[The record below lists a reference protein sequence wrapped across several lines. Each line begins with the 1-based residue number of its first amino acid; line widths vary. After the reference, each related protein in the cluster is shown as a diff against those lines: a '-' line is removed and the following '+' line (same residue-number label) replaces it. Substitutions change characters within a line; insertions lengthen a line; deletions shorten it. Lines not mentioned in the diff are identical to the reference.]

1 MILGHAA
8 TTLVAKRVVPKM
20 PWWLLF
26 VSAFL
31 IDIAMFTFVGLGIET
46 MAPTGAAGPTLST
59 AAVEMTFSHDL
70 FPQIGWSLLA
80 GAIAFAVTDQFL
92 FALIAIAL
100 SLGHWLGD
108 LVAGYGHFV
117 FGPDSHPIGT
127 DWYHLNLPAA
137 LTFDAALGVICVF
150 VFTRGRDM
158 SPGML
163 AGLYGL
169 FGVLPFGFLLI

>member
-8 TTLVAKRVVPKM
+8 TTLVAKRAAPEM
-20 PWWLLF
+20 SWGLLL

-31 IDIAMFTFVGLGIET
+31 IDIAMFTFVGLGIERMT
-46 MAPTGAAGPTLST
+46 PTGAKPSLSN
-59 AAVEMTFSHDL
+59 AIVEMTFSHDL
-70 FPQIGWSLLA
+70 IPQIGWTLLA
-80 GAIAFAVTDQFL
+80 GAIAFAVTRNRT
-92 FALIAIAL
+92 FALIAMTL
-100 SLGHWLGD
+100 SLAHWLGD

-137 LTFDAALGVICVF
+137 LTFEAVLGLLCVF
-150 VFTRGRDM
+150 LFTRQR
-158 SPGML
+158 SFSTSTQ

-169 FGVLPFGFLLI
+169 FGVFPFIFLFV